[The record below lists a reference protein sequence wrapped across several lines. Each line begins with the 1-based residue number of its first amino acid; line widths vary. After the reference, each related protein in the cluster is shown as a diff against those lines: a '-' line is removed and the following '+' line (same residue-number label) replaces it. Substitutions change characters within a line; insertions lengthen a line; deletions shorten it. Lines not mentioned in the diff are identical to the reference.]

1 MAARGK
7 RSLYVPLLLQSV
19 EVRAD
24 GLFVNLEAL
33 GNFLIVDR
41 LAVPHF
47 ADPVFLFG
55 DAVQE
60 PEKFPD
66 GRADLPAVLGLQDP
80 VPDVERMGWSVAVLA
95 LVVHAPNSSA
105 SSSRAT
111 RSARAIDSTDTGIP
125 LSARV
130 RIMVSC
136 PRKMVS
142 LSRQGMPAP
151 SRGSTW
157 MRMTIMAAPPR
168 QTAALLAPVPHVSG
182 ACSRI
187 PSAPNDAHSGRA
199 ALPSKRS
206 ARTAG
211 RDHLWQHSFCSK
223 SGLRMQ
229 GSD

>member
-7 RSLYVPLLLQSV
+7 RSLYVSLLLQPV
-19 EVRAD
+19 EVRSD
-24 GLFVNLEAL
+24 SLFVNLEAL

-41 LAVPHF
+41 LTVPNF
-47 ADPVFLFG
+47 TDPVFLFV
-55 DAVQE
+55 DSVQE

-80 VPDVERMGWSVAVLA
+80 VPDVERVRWSVAVFADLA
-95 LVVHAPNSSA
+95 HAANSSA
-105 SSSRAT
+105 SSPRAT
-111 RSARAIDSTDTGIP
+111 RSALAIASIEIGMP
-125 LSARV
+125 RSARIRMRV
-130 RIMVSC
+130 NCARRI
-136 PRKMVS
+136 VS
-142 LSRQGMPAP
+142 LSRQWMPAP

-223 SGLRMQ
+223 SGLRM
-229 GSD
+229 